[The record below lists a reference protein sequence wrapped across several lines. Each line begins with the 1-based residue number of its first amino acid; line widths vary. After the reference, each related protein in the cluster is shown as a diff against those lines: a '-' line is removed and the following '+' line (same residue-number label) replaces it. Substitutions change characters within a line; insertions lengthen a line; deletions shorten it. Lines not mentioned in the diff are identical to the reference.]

1 MSANMRAKNAQAAW
15 AAQLQKDATRSNER
29 NPSKEIEENTKPKY
43 PLNRVKTYPDGTEVH
58 FDSTEGHSRF
68 EIRHS
73 SGNILQMADDGM
85 HTTITV
91 GNRHDYMKEGLT
103 MTVDQNGDIRI
114 GGHARISVDG
124 GAHIEVMGDTSLVTT
139 GNMTQYI
146 GGNLN
151 TVVKGDHN
159 VQVTGNYGLTSK
171 NNTTTVR
178 GDHTTNTTGDTTTTI
193 GGSHS
198 TTTKGSSNEESKGG
212 MTKKAPKIDL
222 NP

>member
-1 MSANMRAKNAQAAW
+1 MRLKNALQTW
-15 AAQLQKDATRSNER
+15 VAQLQKDATRSNER
-29 NPSKEIEENTKPKY
+29 HPSKELEENTKPEY
-43 PLNRVKTYPDGTEVH
+43 PLNTVTSFSDGTEIH
-58 FDSTEGHSRF
+58 IDATEGHSRY

-124 GAHIEVMGDTSLVTT
+124 GAHIEVTGDTSLVTT
-139 GNMTQYI
+139 GSMTQYI

-151 TVVKGDHN
+151 TVVHGDHN

-171 NNTTTVR
+171 DNTTTVR
-178 GDHTTNTTGDTTTTI
+178 GDHKTNVTGTSKETV
-193 GGSHS
+193 GG
-198 TTTKGSSNEESKGG
+198 TMDKTAGG
-212 MTKKAPKIDL
+212 TMTQVAPKNEL

>member
-1 MSANMRAKNAQAAW
+1 MSGNNRTKNAPAAW
-15 AAQLQKDATRSNER
+15 LAQLHKDAIRSNER
-29 NPSKEIEENTKPKY
+29 HPSKEYEENTKPEY
-43 PLNRVKTYPDGTEVH
+43 PLNRVTTYPDGTEIHV
-58 FDSTEGHSRF
+58 DSTEGHSRY

-73 SGNILQMADDGM
+73 SGNLLQMADDGM

-91 GNRHDYMKEGLT
+91 GNRHDYIKEGLT
-103 MTVDQNGDIRI
+103 LTVDQNGDIHI
-114 GGHARISVDG
+114 AGHARLSVQG

-146 GGNLN
+146 GGDLN
-151 TVVKGDHN
+151 TVVHGDHN

-178 GDHTTNTTGDTTTTI
+178 GDHVTNTTGTSKETV
-193 GGSHS
+193 GGTMDKKS
-198 TTTKGSSNEESKGG
+198 GG
-212 MTKKAPKIDL
+212 TMTQVAPKIDL